1 MSRLSYY
8 GILLLLA
15 NTLVCPIPT
24 NQGISLYLWY
34 NLITMH
40 GPEVFGADPAR
51 IKWQIVRG
59 DTSPLRVEFLEDD
72 EVTYFDT
79 SDWTFEA
86 TTYDPQS
93 DALDSLE
100 VTAGSG
106 YVDIMAPASITE
118 LWGTGYKSVVTE
130 LTFDLQVTIDGE
142 TIWTPLIGTISVL
155 GDITGSL

>member
-1 MSRLSYY
+1 MN
-8 GILLLLA
+8 I
-15 NTLVCPIPT
+15 C
-24 NQGISLYLWY
+24 
-34 NLITMH
+34 

-51 IKWQIVRG
+51 IKWSVVRG
-59 DTSPLRVEFLEDD
+59 DTSPLRVEFLQDD
-72 EVTYFDT
+72 ELTYFDI

-86 TTYDPQS
+86 TSYDPQS

-100 VTAGSG
+100 VTPGNG

-130 LTFDLQVTIDGE
+130 LTFDLQVTIDEE
-142 TIWTPLIGTISVL
+142 TVWTPLIGTISVL

>member
-1 MSRLSYY
+1 VFFLFY
-8 GILLLLA
+8 GIIKDIM
-15 NTLVCPIPT
+15 NIC
-24 NQGISLYLWY
+24 
-34 NLITMH
+34 

-51 IKWQIVRG
+51 IKWSVVRG
-59 DTSPLRVEFLEDD
+59 DTSPLRVEFLQDD
-72 EVTYFDT
+72 EVTYFDI

-86 TTYDPQS
+86 TSYDPQS

-100 VTAGSG
+100 VTAGEG

-130 LTFDLQVTIDGE
+130 LTFDLQVTIDE
-142 TIWTPLIGTISVL
+142 DTVWTPLIGTISVL

>member
-1 MSRLSYY
+1 M
-8 GILLLLA
+8 A
-15 NTLVCPIPT
+15 T
-24 NQGISLYLWY
+24 
-34 NLITMH
+34 H

-59 DTSPLRVEFLEDD
+59 DTSPLRVEFLQDD

-86 TTYDPQS
+86 TSYDPQS

-100 VTAGSG
+100 ITPGPG
-106 YVDIMAPASITE
+106 YVDIMAPSSITE
-118 LWGTGYKSVVTE
+118 LWGTGYKTIVTE
-130 LTFDLQVTIDGE
+130 LTFDLQVTIDSD
-142 TIWTPLIGTISVL
+142 TVWTPLIGTISVI